1 MNSNRNDISNW
12 RKHAFR
18 KREEPRVVSIPQ
30 NQSAAFAR
38 SDRCHFN
45 MLVLVLIAFIG
56 FVSFPLITYSRL
68 ISPYNDFKPVLTKSY
83 ETNDG
88 KLTPDEYAQLENI
101 LTRKLISRL
110 TKIPFTK

>member
-68 ISPYNDFKPVLTKSY
+68 ISPNKNSKPVLTKSY
-83 ETNDG
+83 EKNDG
-88 KLTPDEYAQLENI
+88 KLTAEEYAELGKF
-101 LTRKLISRL
+101 LTRKVISRL